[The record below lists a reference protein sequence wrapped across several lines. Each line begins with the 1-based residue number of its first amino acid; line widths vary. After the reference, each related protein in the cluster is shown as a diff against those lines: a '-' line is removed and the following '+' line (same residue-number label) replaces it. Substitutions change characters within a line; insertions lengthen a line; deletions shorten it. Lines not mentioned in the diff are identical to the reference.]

1 MMNLNLEKTKLD
13 GELQKVLSA
22 RIVTINIRKR
32 KMWLERRIEEI
43 SHESSQLRQKLKELS
58 Q

>member
-1 MMNLNLEKTKLD
+1 MINLNLEKTRLD
-13 GELQKVLSA
+13 GELQKVLNT
-22 RIVTINIRKR
+22 RIVTIDIRKR